1 MKPTVR
7 ILGDK
12 ELAAWFAKL
21 DQAAAEETLTLA
33 VKAGGLVV
41 QGAAQAKAPWKTHH
55 LGRSIHIEVT
65 KNSPNYVEIAIGT
78 DLEYAAIHEF
88 GGVIKPKNAKFLAI
102 PVSSAAKIL
111 ISPRKFK
118 DGELSFLPRSFGGL
132 LVDRDGEVQFVL
144 RTSVTIPAHP
154 YLRPALDEN
163 EDEAANAMA
172 KVLAAKLRKFA

>member
-1 MKPTVR
+1 VKPTVR

-12 ELAAWFAKL
+12 ELAAQFAKL
-21 DQAAAEETLTLA
+21 DQAVAEETLTLA

-41 QGAAQAKAPWKTHH
+41 QSAAQEKAPRKTSS
-55 LGRSIHIEVT
+55 LARSIHTEVT
-65 KNSPNYVEIAIGT
+65 QSSPNYVEIAIGT

-102 PVSSAAKIL
+102 PVSSAAKIAV
-111 ISPRKFK
+111 SPNNYPDKLRFV
-118 DGELSFLPRSFGGL
+118 PRPFGGMM
-132 LVDRDGEVQFVL
+132 VDREGEVHFIL

-172 KVLAAKLRKFA
+172 KVLAAKLRKFR